1 MKKMNGSK
9 VKNIIFITGLKTG
22 VKLLISGIVLLLS
35 SANGMAQGDLLISPL
50 RIIFEGSKKSQE
62 ISLANVGKDSAT
74 YAVSIK
80 DIRMKED
87 GTFEEITEPDSGQ
100 LFAGPFLRF
109 FPRKVTLAPNE
120 SQVVKVQLMKTSQMV
135 PGEYRSHLY
144 FRAVP
149 DEKPLGDQ
157 SAKKDTGGISIQL
170 KPIFG
175 ITIPVIIRN
184 GENTAAVT
192 VSDLSFS
199 ITEDKKVTIG
209 LTFNRIGNMSVYGDL
224 RVNYIS
230 KDGKTTELKL
240 VKGIGVYT
248 PNNIRRFKLEIEP
261 ASNINFHKG
270 KLQAEY
276 TLATNDKQAKVVTA
290 ELELK

>member
-1 MKKMNGSK
+1 MNGSK

-35 SANGMAQGDLLISPL
+35 SANAMAQGDLLISPL

-149 DEKPLGDQ
+149 DERPLGDQ

-199 ITEDKKVTIG
+199 MSEDKKVTIG
-209 LTFNRIGNMSVYGDL
+209 LTFNRTGNMSVYGDL
-224 RVNYIS
+224 KVNYLS
-230 KDGKTTELKL
+230 NDGKTTELKL

-270 KLQAEY
+270 KLQVVY
-276 TLATNDKQAKVVTA
+276 TLATNDKQAKVVEA
-290 ELELK
+290 ALELK